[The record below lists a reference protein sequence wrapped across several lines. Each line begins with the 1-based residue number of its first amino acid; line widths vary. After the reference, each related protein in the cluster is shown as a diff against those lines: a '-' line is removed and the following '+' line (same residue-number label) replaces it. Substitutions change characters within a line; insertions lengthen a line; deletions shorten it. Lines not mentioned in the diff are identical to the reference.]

1 MKKIL
6 MAGIA
11 MMTIAISSCSEDTD
25 ELGTSLV
32 KDIDKFTV
40 VSDTF
45 NVSTRS
51 IIADSILSRSS
62 YSYLGRIK
70 DPETGSYIS
79 SDFMTQFTIL
89 EKEAPNIFA
98 PKDSI
103 ISLDE
108 NNLPIADSCFIQI
121 VIDAYL
127 GDSLT
132 AMKLAITE
140 LAKPLEENRLYYT
153 NFDPAAKGYLREDGI
168 RKHKLFSISDLLQS
182 DSVRNLRQ
190 NGSYYES
197 INIPLNEEY
206 TDQQGNTYNNFGTYL
221 MRNFYEHPDYF
232 KNSQTFIRKLC
243 PGFYFQTIDGLGAM
257 TEISTTQLIVHYRYK
272 NGTKE
277 YSNTKIFN
285 ATEEV
290 LQTTH
295 FSNDRQNTERLAA
308 NETYTY
314 LKAPDGIFT
323 EVTLPV
329 EDIKKGHENDTIM
342 SAKVVFRRMNDTS
355 DLSDDILQEPQNLL
369 IIERDSLYSFF
380 ENRSLPNNITSYLAS
395 YSNKKNSYTFNNI
408 SGLVNHMYQMRNKS
422 ENWNKAVLIPVQVTT
437 TASSSSSSTSVATVN
452 HELRAT
458 SIRLV
463 GGSQNKHEPVRI
475 SVVYNKNE

>member
-11 MMTIAISSCSEDTD
+11 IITIAISSCSEDTND
-25 ELGTSLV
+25 VGTSLV

-45 NVSTRS
+45 DVSTRS
-51 IIADSILSRSS
+51 IVADSIISRSA
-62 YSYLGRIK
+62 YSYLGCIK

-79 SDFMTQFTIL
+79 SDFMSQFAVL
-89 EKEAPNIFA
+89 EKEATNIFA

-108 NNLPIADSCFIQI
+108 NNQPIADSCFVSV
-121 VIDAYL
+121 VIDAYM
-127 GDSLT
+127 GDSLS
-132 AMKLAITE
+132 AMKLAMTE
-140 LAKPLEENRLYYT
+140 MAKPLEENRLYYT
-153 NFDPAAKGYLREDGI
+153 NFDPAAKGYLRKDGI
-168 RKHKLFSISDLLQS
+168 HKTKVFSVSDLQLS
-182 DSVRNLRQ
+182 DSVRKLRRE
-190 NGSYYES
+190 GSYYES
-197 INIPLNEEY
+197 ISIPLNDAY
-206 TDQQGNTYNNFGTYL
+206 TDREGNTYNNYGTYL
-221 MRNFYEHPDYF
+221 LRNYYEHPEYY

-243 PGFYFQTIDGLGAM
+243 PGFYFQTIDGLGLM
-257 TEISTTQLIVHYRYK
+257 TEVSMAQLIVHYRYK
-272 NGTKE
+272 DKKE
-277 YSNTKIFN
+277 YNNIKNFN
-285 ATEEV
+285 GTEEV

-295 FSNDRQNTERLAA
+295 FSYDKENIQRLAS
-308 NETYTY
+308 NEAYTY
-314 LKAPDGIFT
+314 IKAPDGIFT

-329 EDIKKGHENDTIM
+329 EEIKKGHENDTIM

-380 ENRSLPNNITSYLAS
+380 ENRSLPNNVTSYLAT
-395 YSNKKNSYTFNNI
+395 YSSKKNSYTFNNI
-408 SGLVNHMYQMRNKS
+408 SGLVNHMYEMRNKT

-437 TASSSSSSTSVATVN
+437 TSGSSSSSSTTVATVS

-463 GGSQNKHEPVRI
+463 GGRQNKHEPVRI

>member
-1 MKKIL
+1 
-6 MAGIA
+6 
-11 MMTIAISSCSEDTD
+11 MMTVAIFSCSEDTD
-25 ELGTSLV
+25 DLGTSLV

-45 NVSTRS
+45 DVSTRS
-51 IIADSILSRSS
+51 IIADSILARSS

-79 SDFMTQFTIL
+79 CDFMTQFAVL
-89 EKEAPNIFA
+89 EKEASDIFA

-108 NNLPIADSCFIQI
+108 NNQPIADSCFVQI
-121 VIDAYL
+121 VINAYL

-132 AMKLAITE
+132 AMKLSMTE
-140 LAKPLEENRLYYT
+140 MAKPMEENRLYYT
-153 NFDPAAKGYLREDGI
+153 NFDPAAKGYLRDDGI
-168 RKHKLFSISDLLQS
+168 IKNKLYSISDLLLS
-182 DSVRNLRQ
+182 DSVRNLRRK
-190 NGSYYES
+190 GAYYES
-197 INIPLNEEY
+197 INIPLNDEY
-206 TDQQGNTYNNFGTYL
+206 RDRQGNTYNNFGTYL
-221 MRNFYEHPDYF
+221 MRNFYEHPEYY

-243 PGFYFQTIDGLGAM
+243 PGFYIQTTDGLGLMA
-257 TEISTTQLIVHYRYK
+257 EISMTQLVVHYRHK
-272 NGTKE
+272 VNNKE
-277 YSNTKIFN
+277 YSNSKVFN
-285 ATEEV
+285 GTEEV
-290 LQTTH
+290 LKTTH
-295 FSNDRQNTERLAA
+295 FSADKENIQRLADID
-308 NETYTY
+308 TYTY

-323 EVTLPV
+323 EVTFPV

-395 YSNKKNSYTFNNI
+395 YNSKKNSYTFNNL
-408 SGLVNHMYQMRNKS
+408 SGLVNHMYQIRNKS
-422 ENWNKAVLIPVQVTT
+422 KNWNKAVIIPVQVTT
-437 TASSSSSSTSVATVN
+437 TATSSSGTKAVATVN
-452 HELRAT
+452 HELRTT

-463 GGSQNKHEPVRI
+463 GGSQNQHEPVRM

>member
-1 MKKIL
+1 MI
-6 MAGIA
+6 
-11 MMTIAISSCSEDTD
+11 TIAISSCSEDTSD
-25 ELGTSLV
+25 LGTSLV

-62 YSYLGRIK
+62 YSYFGRIK
-70 DPETGSYIS
+70 DPETGSYVS
-79 SDFMTQFTIL
+79 SDFMSQFAIL
-89 EKEAPNIFA
+89 EGESSRIFA

-108 NNLPIADSCFIQI
+108 NNQPVADSCIVQI
-121 VIDAYL
+121 VINAYL
-127 GDSLT
+127 GDSLA
-132 AMKLAITE
+132 AMKLSMTE
-140 LAKPLEENRLYYT
+140 MARPMEENHSYYT

-168 RKHKLFSISDLLQS
+168 HKSKVFAISDLLLS
-182 DSVRNLRQ
+182 DSIRNSRREGL
-190 NGSYYES
+190 YYES
-197 INIPLNEEY
+197 ITIPLNDEY
-206 TDQQGNTYNNFGTYL
+206 TDQQGRTYNNYGTFL
-221 MRNFYEHPDYF
+221 MRNFYEHPEYY

-243 PGFYFQTIDGLGAM
+243 PGFYFQTVDGLGLMA
-257 TEISTTQLIVHYRYK
+257 EISTTQLTVYYRHQV
-272 NGTKE
+272 GTKE
-277 YSNTKIFN
+277 YANAKTFN
-285 ATEEV
+285 GTEEV

-295 FSNDRQNTERLAA
+295 FSNDNQNIKRLAA

-329 EDIKKGHENDTIM
+329 EEIKKGHENDTIM

-395 YSNKKNSYTFNNI
+395 YSSTKNSYTFNNI
-408 SGLVNHMYQMRNKS
+408 SGLVNHMYQMRDKS
-422 ENWNKAVLIPVQVTT
+422 ENWNKAVLIPVQITT
-437 TASSSSSSTSVATVN
+437 TASSSSTSTSVATVN
-452 HELRAT
+452 NELRAT
-458 SIRLV
+458 CIRLV
-463 GGSQNKHEPVRI
+463 GGSQNQHEPVRI